1 MIFEIGRVCVKLA
14 GRDAGKYCVIVDNI
28 DDTYVL
34 IEGDTRRKKC
44 NVSHLEPLDMTV
56 DVSAG
61 ADRDSVVKALEEK
74 GISLANA
81 KKSKSAKPKQVS
93 KRVQKLA
100 KK

>member
-14 GRDAGKYCVIVDNI
+14 GRDAGKYCVIVENI

-44 NVSHLEPLDMTV
+44 NVSHLEPLNMAV
-56 DVSAG
+56 EISAG
-61 ADRDSVVKALEEK
+61 VDRDTVAAALEEK
-74 GISLANA
+74 GIILAKA
-81 KKSKSAKPKQVS
+81 KKTKSAKPKQLS
-93 KRVQKLA
+93 KRVQQLT